1 MSVVGSTLTSSKFAE
16 KFAQNWMEK
25 SSREGADGGDE
36 PGELDD
42 SLTSL
47 QWLHNITILDI
58 TPSGL
63 TSGASPASSPRSSAT
78 DDTDGDTSSEKS
90 DPCVVKEA
98 KIDYTSD
105 PHRKPPYSY
114 ATLICM
120 AMRDT
125 NKIKITLSAIYKWI
139 RENFVYYRHADPTWQ
154 VCTSRKFYFV
164 VFVVFSPSYVVSL
177 FYHGRHLNLL
187 IVPLA
192 LSILPGKAVPRQRQ
206 SKHGIK
212 VGSSFEFAFSRF
224 PPRTSFHERVSTKK
238 KLARWFFCCSWS

>member
-16 KFAQNWMEK
+16 MFAQNWKEK
-25 SSREGADGGDE
+25 SSREGADGDGGGE
-36 PGELDD
+36 PGQLDD

-63 TSGASPASSPRSSAT
+63 TNGASPASSPRSSAA

-90 DPCVVKEA
+90 DPCVVKEP

-125 NKIKITLSAIYKWI
+125 NKSKITLSAIYKWI

-154 VCTSRKFYFV
+154 VRPALFI
-164 VFVVFSPSYVVSL
+164 VVFSPFL
-177 FYHGRHLNLL
+177 RFF
-187 IVPLA
+187 I
-192 LSILPGKAVPRQRQ
+192 ILPRQTFKFTCRPPRSVNITLVAVPRQRQ

-212 VGSSFEFAFSRF
+212 VGFVFYRFPANIDSRTICDREKTTRPSSFQI
-224 PPRTSFHERVSTKK
+224 
-238 KLARWFFCCSWS
+238 FCS